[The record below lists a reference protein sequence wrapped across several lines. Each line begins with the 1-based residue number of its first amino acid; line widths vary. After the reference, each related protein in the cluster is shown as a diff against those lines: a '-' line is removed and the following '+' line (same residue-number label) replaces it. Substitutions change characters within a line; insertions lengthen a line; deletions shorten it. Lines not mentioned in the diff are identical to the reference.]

1 MSARHPVSR
10 ATPTPTALAERDL
23 IRDRLPFFAVVWSAV
38 TVLWLIALAHHG
50 APFGATGAAA
60 IVGAQVVVLVAAV
73 RLTGR
78 ISSPA
83 VMRLVALVAI
93 GCLGLVWTIA
103 ASLTDAAFDVVA
115 IVMPVMVLV
124 PPLFFAWSWG
134 VELALMV
141 GLGVQ
146 AALWFGFVVPADDT
160 SLVDIAF
167 TAGAGAALGIAVAA
181 RVAHEFRLRVAR
193 RTQEDA
199 SRRAL
204 AEAHEAFR
212 ASEERFRVAFHRA
225 PFGMSMVGA
234 DGSVLQVNTAF
245 ERMLGRTTSEL
256 VGTMVDD
263 FIAAEDLP
271 MARADRD
278 RLLGGAV
285 ESQET
290 VMRLRHRDGH
300 DVWARV
306 TRALVRDRDG
316 KPSHMIGQVEDVT
329 ERLRAEEALRA
340 SERTFR
346 SFAESM
352 AAGVLIVQDGVI
364 RYVNAAVTVITGFP
378 APEILGQSALFIV
391 DAAERPLVAER
402 GAARIRGADVPVRS
416 EYRVHTRSGEERWV
430 DITVA
435 VIEYQGRPALL
446 GTAFDITERKRAE
459 QALAISERMF
469 RSFAE
474 STAAG
479 VLIVQDEIIRY
490 VNAAVTAI
498 TGFTA
503 EELRGMPLRDL
514 VHPDDRALALTRA
527 QARLQDASVPTRV
540 EYRLRTKAGGL
551 CWVDLTVGLIEHMGR
566 PALLGTAFDVT
577 ERHDAE
583 EALRASLAELRKRE
597 EQLRLLAQRQ
607 VKVREE
613 ERRRL
618 GFDLHDDVCQEL
630 VGTGIMVESVRG
642 RLQGVDPEASQKLA
656 RVSRHLNELG
666 EHLRLVAREL
676 RPMLLH
682 DLGLEDSV
690 RSLATGMTSPTTRI
704 TVTSRTAIPR
714 LGEDVEVAVYRIVQ
728 EAITNGLR
736 HAEAAEIVV
745 VLAASEG
752 VLRVEIRD
760 DGRGFDVKTPQRDA
774 LGLVSMEERALA
786 LGGKLALQS
795 APGQGTSVLLT
806 CPLIRRVPRPA
817 A

>member
-1 MSARHPVSR
+1 VSR
-10 ATPTPTALAERDL
+10 ATPTSVALAERDL

-38 TVLWLIALAHHG
+38 TILWLIALAHHG
-50 APFGATGAAA
+50 APFGVTGAAA
-60 IVGAQVVVLVAAV
+60 IVGAQVVVLATAV

-78 ISSPA
+78 VSSPA
-83 VMRLVALVAI
+83 LVRLVVLVAI
-93 GCLGLVWTIA
+93 GSLGLVWTVA
-103 ASLTDAAFDVVA
+103 ASLTDAPFDVVA
-115 IVMPVMVLV
+115 IVMPVIVLV

-134 VELALMV
+134 VELALMI

-146 AALWFGFVVPADDT
+146 AALWLGYAVPADDT
-160 SLVDIAF
+160 SVADIAF

-193 RTQEDA
+193 GEQEQVA
-199 SRRAL
+199 RRAL

-225 PFGMSMVGA
+225 PFGMALVGA
-234 DGSVLQVNTAF
+234 DGAVMQLNAAF
-245 ERMLGRTTSEL
+245 ERMLGRSTSEV
-256 VGTMVDD
+256 VGTPVDALI
-263 FIAAEDLP
+263 FPEDLP
-271 MARADRD
+271 MALADRD

-285 ESQET
+285 DSQET
-290 VMRLRHRDGH
+290 VMRLRHRDG
-300 DVWARV
+300 DAVWARV
-306 TRALVRDRDG
+306 TRTLVRNRDG

-340 SERTFR
+340 SEHTFR

-378 APEILGQSALFIV
+378 APEILGQSVLFIV
-391 DAAERPLVAER
+391 GAADRALVAER
-402 GAARIRGADVPVRS
+402 GASRIGGADVPVRA
-416 EYRVHTRSGEERWV
+416 EYRVNTKSGEERWV

-435 VIEYQGRPALL
+435 VIDYQGRPALL

-479 VLIVQDEIIRY
+479 VLIVQDQIIRY

-498 TGFTA
+498 TGFT
-503 EELRGMPLRDL
+503 EDDLRGMPLRDL
-514 VHPDDRALALTRA
+514 VHPEDRDVALARA
-527 QARLQDASVPTRV
+527 QARLQDDPVPTRV
-540 EYRLRTKAGGL
+540 EYRLRTKSGGQ

-577 ERHDAE
+577 ERRDSA
-583 EALRASLAELRKRE
+583 EALRASLAELQKRE

-656 RVSRHLNELG
+656 RVSRHLNDLG

-690 RSLATGMTSPTTRI
+690 RSLASGMSSPTTRI
-704 TVTSRTAIPR
+704 TVTATSAVPR
-714 LGEDVEVAVYRIVQ
+714 LADDVEVAVYRIVQ
-728 EAITNGLR
+728 EAMTNGLR
-736 HAEAAEIVV
+736 HAESNEIAVSLTV
-745 VLAASEG
+745 SEG
-752 VLRVEIRD
+752 ALRVEVRD
-760 DGRGFDVKTPQRDA
+760 DGRGFDVQTPNRDA

-786 LGGKLALQS
+786 LGGKFSVQS
-795 APGQGTSVLLT
+795 TLGHGTSVLLT